1 MSSTSIRDGG
11 IGAAVGVI
19 IGILLGAAFVW
30 FYSAKQRQGRP
41 GEPVV
46 YLRDPPRESG
56 EFVKLVPKILTTMN
70 HFHLCRKDGAELS
83 KALGMTC
90 AGFSMHT
97 RNYYHRDK
105 LPKVPESLDENLR
118 RLFLGEELTRALKE
132 LIMNP
137 KTRYHALTHLQVRVV
152 LSNLDIHTIGPLSL
166 LPLFVTEFFKS
177 LPFTTSSYT
186 AQNLSR
192 GLMPLALWRKLTV
205 YSMAKHKGLLP
216 GPIKPPEIVSL
227 QVNRLFNALADVLDH
242 FAKDIED
249 GVPTHREELKKQI
262 RYAVEFGYEIFSHGI
277 EYQYQW
283 QPEPTKDG
291 IVVVPGLA
299 ELADDNATPHG
310 NPKIL
315 EGTPE
320 IRIPRKDPW

>member
-1 MSSTSIRDGG
+1 
-11 IGAAVGVI
+11 
-19 IGILLGAAFVW
+19 
-30 FYSAKQRQGRP
+30 
-41 GEPVV
+41 
-46 YLRDPPRESG
+46 
-56 EFVKLVPKILTTMN
+56 
-70 HFHLCRKDGAELS
+70 
-83 KALGMTC
+83 
-90 AGFSMHT
+90 MHS
-97 RNYYHRDK
+97 RNYYHSDK

-118 RLFLGEELTRALKE
+118 GLFLGEEVTRALKG

-166 LPLFVTEFFKS
+166 LPLFVTEFIKS
-177 LPFTTSSYT
+177 LPFTTSSYKS
-186 AQNLSR
+186 QNLSR

-205 YSMAKHKGLLP
+205 YSMAKGKGLLP
-216 GPIKPPEIVSL
+216 VAIEPPETIGL

-242 FAKDIED
+242 FAKDIPD
-249 GVPTHREELKKQI
+249 GSPTHRDALKRQMNFAIK
-262 RYAVEFGYEIFSHGI
+262 FGYEIFSHGI

-283 QPEPTKDG
+283 QPEPSKDG

-299 ELADDNATPHG
+299 ELADDNATPHW

-320 IRIPRKDPW
+320 IVIPRKDPW

>member
-1 MSSTSIRDGG
+1 MLILILQAPQAVVNILYIRSCTLSSIATCLHTALAHPCHLQVLYTTTEAFTAIADMASTSIRDGG

-30 FYSAKQRQGRP
+30 FYSAKQRQDRP

-46 YLRDPPRESG
+46 YLREPSREEE
-56 EFVKLVPKILTTMN
+56 EFVKLVPKILTTMT
-70 HFHLCRKDGAELS
+70 HFRLCRNDGPDLR
-83 KALGMTC
+83 KALGMAC

-97 RNYYHRDK
+97 RHYYHTDK

-177 LPFTTSSYT
+177 LPLSTSSYS
-186 AQNLSR
+186 AQHISR
-192 GLMPLALWRKLTV
+192 GKYSPVSAL
-205 YSMAKHKGLLP
+205 
-216 GPIKPPEIVSL
+216 
-227 QVNRLFNALADVLDH
+227 N
-242 FAKDIED
+242 
-249 GVPTHREELKKQI
+249 
-262 RYAVEFGYEIFSHGI
+262 
-277 EYQYQW
+277 
-283 QPEPTKDG
+283 
-291 IVVVPGLA
+291 
-299 ELADDNATPHG
+299 
-310 NPKIL
+310 
-315 EGTPE
+315 
-320 IRIPRKDPW
+320 

>member
-30 FYSAKQRQGRP
+30 FYSAKQRQDRS

-46 YLRDPPRESG
+46 YLRDPPG
-56 EFVKLVPKILTTMN
+56 EPVEFLKFAPKVLTTME
-70 HFHLCRKDGAELS
+70 HFHLCRKDGPDLR

-97 RNYYHRDK
+97 RNYYHTDK
-105 LPKVPESLDENLR
+105 LPEVPESLDENLR

-137 KTRYHALTHLQVRVV
+137 KTRFHALTHLQVRVV

-177 LPFTTSSYT
+177 LPLSTSSYT
-186 AQNLSR
+186 AQPKSH
-192 GLMPLALWRKLTV
+192 GLMPLALWRKLTA
-205 YSMAKHKGLLP
+205 YSMATPKGLLP
-216 GPIKPPEIVSL
+216 GPVEPPEIVDM
-227 QVNRLFNALADVLDH
+227 QVNRLFNALADVLDP

-249 GVPTHREELKKQI
+249 CVVTHRQALKRQI
-262 RYAVEFGYEIFSHGI
+262 SFAVKFGYEIFSHGI
-277 EYQYQW
+277 EYQFQW
-283 QPEPTKDG
+283 QPEPSKDG

-299 ELADDNATPHG
+299 ELADDDATPHW
-310 NPKIL
+310 NPKIM

>member
-30 FYSAKQRQGRP
+30 FYSAKQRQDQS

-46 YLRDPPRESG
+46 YVRDAPAESG
-56 EFVKLVPKILTTMN
+56 EFLKYDPKILTTMN
-70 HFHLCRKDGAELS
+70 HFYLCRKDGPDLR

-97 RNYYHRDK
+97 RNYYHTDK

-137 KTRYHALTHLQVRVV
+137 KTRFHALTHLQVRVI
-152 LSNLDIHTIGPLSL
+152 LSNLDIHNIGPLSL
-166 LPLFVTEFFKS
+166 LPLFVTEFIKS
-177 LPFTTSSYT
+177 LPFTTSSYKS
-186 AQNLSR
+186 QNLSR

-216 GPIKPPEIVSL
+216 GPIEPPEIVDM
-227 QVNRLFNALADVLDH
+227 QVNRLFNALADVLDP

-249 GVPTHREELKKQI
+249 GGPTHREALKRQLSF
-262 RYAVEFGYEIFSHGI
+262 AVKFGYEIFSHGI

-299 ELADDNATPHG
+299 ELADDDATPHW

-320 IRIPRKDPW
+320 IRIPRKGPW